1 MLILQFRKEPLNRL
15 KVTKFET
22 MRLFWSHGHK
32 LNQEFKVKKNPDQK
46 QVLDIFQDFQ
56 PNKTPFF

>member
-1 MLILQFRKEPLNRL
+1 MLILQFRKGFLNQL
-15 KVTKFET
+15 EVTKFET

-32 LNQEFKVKKNPDQK
+32 LNQEFKVKKNQIK
-46 QVLDIFQDFQ
+46 NIVLDIFQDFQ